1 MAWLIW
7 DGGNTVSFIADK
19 FCRLIYSTFFLIWM
33 RCALHSS
40 HFRSYLPCMQ
50 SVSQLEFNVPFQHGY
65 IRDERSQ
72 FIEDTVEPSVF
83 LPGNISLVIMCIG
96 II

>member
-1 MAWLIW
+1 MFNLQMQPPIENSTIFCSLIF
-7 DGGNTVSFIADK
+7 FIIISIQHYK
-19 FCRLIYSTFFLIWM
+19 FHAYG
-33 RCALHSS
+33 
-40 HFRSYLPCMQ
+40 
-50 SVSQLEFNVPFQHGY
+50 QLEFIVPFQHKYGY

-83 LPGNISLVIMCIG
+83 LVILCIG